1 MFKCSNCLWCDTD
14 QCDGVSDCRS
24 YSPIIEEVSD
34 KEAEALVE
42 EGRKEY
48 DDAWR
53 SYIRNFYFS

>member
-1 MFKCSNCLWCDTD
+1 MFNCSNCLWFETD
-14 QCDGVSDCRS
+14 QCDGFTNCQS

-48 DDAWR
+48 YEAWQ
-53 SYIRNFYFS
+53 SYIQEDSFF